1 MSTIKT
7 RLMTLFAAALLV
19 AGCASGPK
27 YSELAAKMPPIA
39 SGEGRI
45 YFYRESSMM
54 GAAVQPDIRLN
65 GAVVGTS
72 KPGGY
77 FYVDRPAGNYVAAA
91 STETEKTASFRLDA
105 GETKY
110 LKSAPS
116 FGLVVGRIV
125 ITIES
130 PDKAKAELASLSNT
144 GAMGKP

>member
-1 MSTIKT
+1 MSPIAV
-7 RLMTLFAAALLV
+7 RLMTLFSAALLV

-27 YSELAAKMPPIA
+27 YSELAAKMPPIK

-65 GAVVGTS
+65 GTIVGTS

-77 FYVDRPAGNYVAAA
+77 FYVDRPAGSYTAAA
-91 STETEKTASFRLDA
+91 STETEKTASFTLDA

-116 FGLVVGRIV
+116 FGIVVGRIV
-125 ITIES
+125 ITLES

-144 GAMGKP
+144 GSMAKP